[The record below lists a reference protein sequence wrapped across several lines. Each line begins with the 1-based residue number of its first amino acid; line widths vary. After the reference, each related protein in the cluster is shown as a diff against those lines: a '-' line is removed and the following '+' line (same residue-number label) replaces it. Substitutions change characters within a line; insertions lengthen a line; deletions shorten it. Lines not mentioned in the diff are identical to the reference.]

1 VNQIYLDLVMS
12 AIFEQF
18 HTEQD
23 FYQEYLGITDVQW
36 QHWKA
41 GQNNLSPE
49 ANQKIKNLFSDY
61 EWMLSQKVIRQ
72 TFLFPE
78 KRPTAVAEYREM
90 KTIVAQKWIASGLAQ
105 VEMIPFKNKNE
116 EENHDFIDLRVTID
130 YDNWGYSDILSFRLP
145 AHIQN
150 QIASAHKKTAL
161 LDWVNENL
169 TETYTSLDD

>member
-1 VNQIYLDLVMS
+1 MNQIYLDLVMS

-23 FYQEYLGITDVQW
+23 FYQDYLGVNEVQW
-36 QHWKA
+36 QQWKA
-41 GQNNLSPE
+41 GQNNLTPE

-116 EENHDFIDLRVTID
+116 EEKI
-130 YDNWGYSDILSFRLP
+130 
-145 AHIQN
+145 
-150 QIASAHKKTAL
+150 
-161 LDWVNENL
+161 
-169 TETYTSLDD
+169 

>member
-18 HTEQD
+18 HSEQD
-23 FYQEYLGITDVQW
+23 FYQDYLGVNDVQW
-36 QHWKA
+36 QQWKA

-78 KRPTAVAEYREM
+78 KRPTAVAEYRDEDDYCAAVDCQR
-90 KTIVAQKWIASGLAQ
+90 IGSSRNDPIQKQ
-105 VEMIPFKNKNE
+105 K
-116 EENHDFIDLRVTID
+116 
-130 YDNWGYSDILSFRLP
+130 
-145 AHIQN
+145 
-150 QIASAHKKTAL
+150 
-161 LDWVNENL
+161 
-169 TETYTSLDD
+169 

>member
-1 VNQIYLDLVMS
+1 MNQIYLDLVLS

-18 HTEQD
+18 HSEQD
-23 FYQEYLGITDVQW
+23 FYQDYLGISQNQW
-36 QHWKA
+36 QQWKD

-49 ANQKIKNLFSDY
+49 ANQKVKNLFSDN

-72 TFLFPE
+72 TLLFPE
-78 KRPTAVAEYREM
+78 KRRIAVAEYREM
-90 KTIVAQKWIASGLAQ
+90 KTIVAQRWIASGLAQ

-116 EENHDFIDLRVTID
+116 EENRDFINLRVTID
-130 YDNWGYSDILSFRLP
+130 YDAWGYSDILTFRLP
-145 AHIQN
+145 AHVQN
-150 QIASAHKKTAL
+150 QIASSHTQTAL